1 MLLYSPNTIKSTADH
16 IVTPSMRMTFN
27 PTSLRSVTSNGYS
40 GSYNVS
46 SRVYSS
52 HDSVNQAIKTRPE
65 KDSII
70 IFDIFINKVNHIQI
84 QHYKNC
90 NIE

>member
-1 MLLYSPNTIKSTADH
+1 
-16 IVTPSMRMTFN
+16 MRMTFN

>member
-1 MLLYSPNTIKSTADH
+1 
-16 IVTPSMRMTFN
+16 MRMTFN

-90 NIE
+90 NIEWVIRNYYSYV